1 MGLNDKM
8 RMHGLKAI
16 VLAAGL
22 ALAGGMAQG
31 QTAPQTAPASA
42 PAAPAAEAP
51 KAPAPV
57 AVATPAA
64 APAPGTPAP
73 EAAAPAAAK
82 VADPLLNADGT
93 HKNGPM
99 DGVGL
104 PVDHRIGIQP
114 QVTKLGESAAHFHN
128 WILLPII
135 FAVSIF
141 VLILL
146 AWTIVRYRRKA
157 NPNPSKTS
165 HNTLIEIVWTVVPVL
180 ILAFIAW
187 PSISLLAKQFKPAPD
202 NAVTIK
208 AIGNQWFWSY
218 EYPDHGGISITA
230 NMLKE
235 KDQVPAGTRY
245 RTDVDGPRLLAV
257 DNRIVVP
264 VGTPIRLIAT
274 ANDVIHS
281 WAIPAFWIKIDA
293 VPGRLNETSFTVDK
307 PGVYFGQCSELC
319 GARHAFM
326 PIVVEAVEP
335 AVFAQWVAAKGGKM
349 PEANKPSAAAP
360 AQPAADKA
368 DDTATPV
375 NGTVPAG
382 NAVVENTTAEAAT
395 TNQAAT
401 GNTDQ

>member
-22 ALAGGMAQG
+22 ALAGGMAQA
-31 QTAPQTAPASA
+31 QTATAPAAA
-42 PAAPAAEAP
+42 PTAPAAEAP
-51 KAPAPV
+51 AVPAPV
-57 AVATPAA
+57 AVESPAATAAPAA
-64 APAPGTPAP
+64 APAATPA
-73 EAAAPAAAK
+73 
-82 VADPLLNADGT
+82 DPTLNPDGT
-93 HKNGPM
+93 HKNGPAA
-99 DGVGL
+99 GIGQ
-104 PVDHRIGIQP
+104 PVNGHLGIQP
-114 QVTKLGESAAHFHN
+114 QVTKLGETAAHFHN
-128 WILLPII
+128 WILLPVI
-135 FAVSIF
+135 FAVSVF

-146 AWTIVRYRRKA
+146 GWTIYRYRRGK

-180 ILAFIAW
+180 ILAVIAW

-235 KDQVPAGTRY
+235 KDQVPAGARH
-245 RTDVDGPRLLAV
+245 RTDSDGPRLLAV

-319 GARHAFM
+319 GARHAYM
-326 PIVVEAVEP
+326 PIAVEAVEP

-349 PEANKPSAAAP
+349 PEAKAAAP
-360 AQPAADKA
+360 AAAAPAAA
-368 DDTATPV
+368 A
-375 NGTVPAG
+375 PAG
-382 NAVVENTTAEAAT
+382 NTAEATNATEAAAT

-401 GNTDQ
+401 GKTDQ

>member
-1 MGLNDKM
+1 MGYNDKM

-22 ALAGGMAQG
+22 ALAGGMAQ
-31 QTAPQTAPASA
+31 AQTAPAAA
-42 PAAPAAEAP
+42 PSVPAAEAP

-57 AVATPAA
+57 AVESPAAAA
-64 APAPGTPAP
+64 APAAATT
-73 EAAAPAAAK
+73 EAAAPAAATP
-82 VADPLLNADGT
+82 ADPTLNPDGT
-93 HKNGPM
+93 HKNGPTP
-99 DGVGL
+99 GIGQ
-104 PVDHRIGIQP
+104 PVDKHIGIQP

-135 FAVSIF
+135 TIISVF

-146 AWTIVRYRRKA
+146 GWTILRYRRKA

-165 HNTLIEIVWTVVPVL
+165 HNTLIEIIWTVVPVL
-180 ILAFIAW
+180 ILAVIAW

-208 AIGNQWFWSY
+208 AIGNQWYWSY
-218 EYPDHGGISITA
+218 EYPDHGAISITA

-235 KDQVPAGTRY
+235 KGDPTLAKGARY
-245 RTDVDGPRLLAV
+245 RTDVDGPRLLAA

-293 VPGRLNETSFTVDK
+293 VPGRLNETSFIVDK

-319 GARHAFM
+319 GARHAYM

-349 PEANKPSAAAP
+349 PEAAKPAAAAP
-360 AQPAADKA
+360 AAAAPAAA
-368 DDTATPV
+368 
-375 NGTVPAG
+375 PAG
-382 NAVVENTTAEAAT
+382 NTAETPADNAAEAAAT
-395 TNQAAT
+395 TNQA
-401 GNTDQ
+401 DQ

>member
-22 ALAGGMAQG
+22 ALAGGMAQ
-31 QTAPQTAPASA
+31 AQTAPAAA
-42 PAAPAAEAP
+42 PVAPAAEAP

-57 AVATPAA
+57 AVESPAPAPAA
-64 APAPGTPAP
+64 ATT
-73 EAAAPAAAK
+73 EAAAPAAATP
-82 VADPLLNADGT
+82 ADPTLNPDGT
-93 HKNGPM
+93 HKNGPAA
-99 DGVGL
+99 GIGQ
-104 PVDHRIGIQP
+104 PVDGRIGIQP

-135 FAVSIF
+135 TIISVF

-146 AWTIVRYRRKA
+146 GWTIVRYRRKA

-165 HNTLIEIVWTVVPVL
+165 HNTLIEIIWTVVPVL
-180 ILAFIAW
+180 ILAVIAW

-208 AIGNQWFWSY
+208 AIGNQWYWSY
-218 EYPDHGGISITA
+218 EYPDHGAISITA

-235 KDQVPAGTRY
+235 KGDPTLAKGARF
-245 RTDVDGPRLLAV
+245 RTDVDGPRLLAA

-293 VPGRLNETSFTVDK
+293 VPGRLNETSFIVDK

-319 GARHAFM
+319 GARHAYM

-335 AVFAQWVAAKGGKM
+335 AVFAQWIAAKGGKM
-349 PEANKPSAAAP
+349 PEAAKPAAAAAP
-360 AQPAADKA
+360 AAAPAEA
-368 DDTATPV
+368 
-375 NGTVPAG
+375 AG
-382 NAVVENTTAEAAT
+382 NTAEAPVVNATEAAAT

>member
-1 MGLNDKM
+1 
-8 RMHGLKAI
+8 
-16 VLAAGL
+16 
-22 ALAGGMAQG
+22 MAQ
-31 QTAPQTAPASA
+31 AES
-42 PAAPAAEAP
+42 AAP
-51 KAPAPV
+51 
-57 AVATPAA
+57 
-64 APAPGTPAP
+64 
-73 EAAAPAAAK
+73 AAK
-82 VADPLLNADGT
+82 VADPTLNPDGT
-93 HKNGPM
+93 HKTAPTPGI
-99 DGVGL
+99 GQ
-104 PVDHRIGIQP
+104 PVDRHLGIQP

-135 FAVSIF
+135 TVISIF

-146 AWTIVRYRRKA
+146 AWTIIRYRRKA

-165 HNTLIEIVWTVVPVL
+165 HNTLIEIIWTVVPVL
-180 ILAFIAW
+180 ILAVIAW

-208 AIGNQWFWSY
+208 AIGNQWYWSY

-235 KDQVPAGTRY
+235 KNEVPAGQRY
-245 RTDVDGPRLLAV
+245 RTDADGPRLLAV

-293 VPGRLNETSFTVDK
+293 VPGRLNETSFIVEK

-319 GARHAFM
+319 GARHAYM
-326 PIVVEAVEP
+326 PIAVEAVEP
-335 AVFAQWVAAKGGKM
+335 AVFAQWIAAKGGTM
-349 PEANKPSAAAP
+349 PEANKPSTAAP

-368 DDTATPV
+368 DDTATP
-375 NGTVPAG
+375 AG
-382 NAVVENTTAEAAT
+382 SGNVVDAAVTEPAT